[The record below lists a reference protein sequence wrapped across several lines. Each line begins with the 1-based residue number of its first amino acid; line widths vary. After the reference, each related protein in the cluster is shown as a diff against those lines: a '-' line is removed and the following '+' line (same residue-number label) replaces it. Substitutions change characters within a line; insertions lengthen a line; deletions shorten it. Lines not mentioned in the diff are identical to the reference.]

1 MYDAALAVYAER
13 GWYGFSL
20 EAVARQA
27 GVGQSAVYRR
37 WSSRAELL
45 AAAVAHHEPALPS
58 IDTGRTRDDLLELT
72 RYFVLSYRGDN
83 GVAGLRMVLD
93 ARTNPEIAEQFQ
105 GMLAGPIATEAR
117 RLLRQGQDRGDLAPA
132 LSVDLAL
139 EIVSGAT
146 LSHVL
151 YSAGPASGDADARF
165 ISRLVD
171 SLLVER

>member
-1 MYDAALAVYAER
+1 MFDAALAIYAER

-37 WSSRAELL
+37 WATRAELL
-45 AAAVAHHEPALPS
+45 AAAVSYHEPALPD
-58 IDTGRTRDDLLELT
+58 IDTGTTRGDLVELT
-72 RYFVLSYRGDN
+72 RYFILSYRGDN

-93 ARTNPEIAEQFQ
+93 ARAEPEIAEQF
-105 GMLAGPIATEAR
+105 GRRLAGPVATEAR
-117 RLLRQGQDRGDLAPA
+117 RLLRQGKQRGDLAPA

-151 YSAGPASGDADARF
+151 YSARPASKDADERF
-165 ISRLVD
+165 VQRLVD
-171 SLLVER
+171 SMLVER